1 MRTSIFAYRTDSMA
15 SSSSSSSA
23 LASASPWGVPGR
35 VAFSIEVQLA
45 DGSFVDTR
53 ANPPNVFKDWFDVQ
67 RHVHVQLLGGT
78 VCTLNEDEV
87 FRIRVTPLA
96 GPVICRIQ
104 VDGNPTHP

>member
-1 MRTSIFAYRTDSMA
+1 MA
-15 SSSSSSSA
+15 GSSSSSSSTT
-23 LASASPWGVPGR
+23 ASPWGVPGC
-35 VAFSIEVQLA
+35 VSFSIEVQLA

-53 ANPPNVFKDWFDVQ
+53 TNPPIVFKDWSLDVQ
-67 RHVHVQLLGGT
+67 RHVYVQLLGGT
-78 VCTLNEDEV
+78 VCTLNENEV